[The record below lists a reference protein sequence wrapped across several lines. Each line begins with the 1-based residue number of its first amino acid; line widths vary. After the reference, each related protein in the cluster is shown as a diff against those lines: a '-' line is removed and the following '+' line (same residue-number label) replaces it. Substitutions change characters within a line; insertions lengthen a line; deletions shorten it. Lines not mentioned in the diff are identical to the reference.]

1 MLKNT
6 ILQKLGVEKDT
17 VKFFHLNLIIFQN
30 FTSEIEKCIMTY
42 SLKKKKRKKDCT
54 FKDDEFLDFEAL
66 TS

>member
-17 VKFFHLNLIIFQN
+17 VKFFHLIIFQN

-42 SLKKKKRKKDCT
+42 S
-54 FKDDEFLDFEAL
+54 
-66 TS
+66 

>member
-42 SLKKKKRKKDCT
+42 SLKKKKEKKTVHLKMMNFCI
-54 FKDDEFLDFEAL
+54 LRL
-66 TS
+66 

>member
-42 SLKKKKRKKDCT
+42 SLKKKKKKR
-54 FKDDEFLDFEAL
+54 LYI
-66 TS
+66 

>member
-6 ILQKLGVEKDT
+6 ILQKLGVEKET

-42 SLKKKKRKKDCT
+42 SLKKRKTT
-54 FKDDEFLDFEAL
+54 FKDDGFLYFEAL